1 MTTAK
6 TPTSPIA
13 DVLPLLPLQ
22 RGMLF
27 HAIQGSASQDDPYVL
42 QVSGRI
48 HGQLDPAQVE
58 RAWQTLIARHPALR
72 CAFIHKGQTEPRQAV
87 LHTVAFSITTL
98 DWQDSPAADQA
109 EKFQALKTQELATP
123 FNLTRPPLLRF
134 SLIRIGAQEWH
145 FIFTHHHIIIDGWS
159 QSMLVAELYELM
171 EADLAQRPAV
181 LQPVGQFQQVVRAVE
196 KNNAT
201 HDEMFWRNEFTG
213 WQAHSLGLLS
223 RAESAGAPNAARPM
237 RTLGAELTRNLQEVG
252 RVRQITP
259 ATLCQLAWAMVL
271 ARHTARRDIV
281 YGVTVSGRADDMA
294 AMSAIGMFVNT
305 LPLRIAFEAHETLA
319 DLARRLAEKLNALGQ
334 RSHCDLSQVQKWAG
348 ISSAAPLLQ
357 SLVAFE
363 NFPLSEQG
371 ASSSLLSLSDLVASE
386 RTSLPLALVIV
397 PGNTWRIA
405 LQTDCTQIALSIAQA
420 MLDDFVL
427 ALETVLHH
435 WHAPCGQILDLLAS
449 AHTLP
454 IAAGSDQYP
463 VTAPDLLTAWRDSVR
478 QHGARTAVST
488 MAADMA
494 DTPHTYAELDQQSEV
509 LAASL
514 RLQGV
519 VTGDRV
525 AICAR
530 RDTPMLVAM
539 LAVLKAGGAYVPL
552 DPHNPAERLGWI
564 LLDARPSVILMDQT
578 TVAVLHAA
586 LESAGVDAPPMLA
599 LDQPY
604 SSEALAA
611 AAIPLMPALAPNA
624 PAYVIYTSGSTGR
637 PKGVLVT
644 HNNVLQLFSAS
655 RCCFDFGPQDKWSL
669 FHSFAFDFSVWEIW
683 GPWLSGGE
691 TVIVPSGL
699 ARDPASFVQSVADVG
714 ITVLSQTPSAFSVFA
729 QAESRLANKIDSL
742 RWIVFGGEALT
753 LASLSAWVARHGS
766 DAPQLINMY
775 GITETTVHVTWRRIV
790 EADIETGRGS
800 LIGEALPHLQMQLMD
815 QDGRPVPTG
824 ATGEIWVGG
833 QSVSAGYLNMPA
845 LTAERFVPDASSSR
859 PGMRAYRSGD
869 LARRHDDGEVDYLGR
884 IDHQV
889 KIRGYRIETGEIEQ
903 ALLTHDQVAT
913 ASVGVWQKEPDGDIG
928 LLGLCAWVV
937 PKAGLIDT
945 AILQTWLAERLPT
958 YMVPDSLILVEQ
970 IPLTINGKADRSRLP
985 APQPGASDAAM
996 ALPTTDTER
1005 LLCEAMAG
1013 ALGRTVVGID
1023 DNYFSLGGD
1032 SIRSLRFAS
1041 TAEQKG
1047 VLFPL
1052 KKLFE
1057 FPTIRALAHWIDSE
1071 RAAASLP
1078 PDGAPKNQVSGPAN
1092 GAANHANNDAANK
1105 VSDTRAEIRPAFF
1118 GLSGEDRAQL
1128 PPDAVDAYPL
1138 SRLQAGMLYQAEVS
1152 GDASAL
1158 YLDLFSHHLNVVLDQ
1173 DAFTRALDAMVSSH
1187 PALRTSFHMGTSTPL
1202 QVIHASA
1209 SLQVEWHD
1217 LRDCSPQQ
1225 VRSRMARN
1233 NETLRCQPYPLNRPG
1248 LMRLRIDHLADQ
1260 TCWLSMGCHHAI
1272 LDGWSVAMMTAQLL
1286 ALYDAARSGVVVPH
1300 QEEGTVLADF
1310 VRQEQA
1316 VMQSEQGRQFWQQQL
1331 NRLPTSELPRWGD
1344 VEHGLR
1350 PEAVIELPQD
1360 TGERLQAL
1368 CQSAGIP
1375 VKSWL
1380 MAVAAQVFGWS
1391 AGSAAFSLGLVVNG
1405 RPQST
1410 QGANALGL
1418 FLNTIPLALQAQGTW
1433 RELATSAFRS
1443 EGECHE
1449 WRVFPLAEMVRMH
1462 AGKKPFEVNL
1472 NFVHFRPLAGLEQKY
1487 GVGALESLTFESTD
1501 IPLTINFSIDPEKG
1515 TLAAKL
1521 VADDSFSTEQID
1533 HLAQC
1538 FAAALER
1545 LVEAPDA
1552 VASCASEEDRQ
1563 WSVQRFNQTA
1573 VQRPFVALPVQV
1585 LRRLEAQPGQVALI
1599 DQDGVPWLASEFLE
1613 RILAIA
1619 SLLQSTGPVQQCP
1632 VALYQKRS
1640 VDLIASQ
1647 IAVLALG
1654 GYYIPLDTEAAPER
1668 ITDIL
1673 QDLGRPRLLSDT
1685 ALDKLPFASHCQ
1697 VLLLNQ
1703 SEQSGAA
1710 TSLSAQQLQ
1719 DRAAAIIPTGS
1730 AYAIYTSGSS
1740 GKPKGVLI
1748 GHDAM
1753 ANHMAWMAGRF
1764 KFGPKDRILHRTRP
1778 SFDASVWEVWAAL
1791 RAAAVLL
1798 LAPADATTD
1807 PAALLQAI
1815 ETSRATVVQLVPSLL
1830 EALITE
1836 PDQAALNRLRLLFVG
1851 GEALRKALAL
1861 EVTAGRKLELV
1872 NLYGPTEV
1880 TIDATFEVVDSGRAH
1895 RSKGAYIPIGL
1906 PIDNVSAIVIGPDFE
1921 PLPTGAIGELLLCG
1935 VALGQGYLNAP
1946 AMTAERFVPDPFG
1959 PPGARAFR
1967 SRDLVRRLAD
1977 GRLEYVGRLDRQVKI
1992 GGNRVELEEIE
2003 AVLSKIVSPRRC
2015 AVAAVSSQPTDTGG
2029 VLRLVAF
2036 VEAHEPALTTQEVR
2050 TATAARLPGYMV
2062 PAQVHFI
2069 PAWPLMPSGKTDY
2082 AALLRA
2088 PAQQSRAAG
2097 AKVADAAGP
2106 VVSTNAAGL
2115 ASGGAEAF
2123 EAILRKEM
2131 ATLLGLEQVSRD
2143 DDFFSMGGDS
2153 ISAMQLISRVRRLGM
2168 QLSAKDIF
2176 THRTVAKLAQLQPA
2190 ASQTTVANDV
2200 APPSNEPHPFE
2211 AILAK
2216 EVGILLGLDNVSPE
2230 ADFFS
2235 IGGDSISAM
2244 QLISR
2249 VRRLGLTLSAKD
2261 IFTHRTIASL
2271 AQLQP
2276 HGAVASSTNRT
2287 TSAAVAAP
2295 PATWP
2300 MLPIQQW
2307 FFRLGL
2313 ANPNW
2318 YHQTVALKPRAS
2330 CSHLALDAALRQLG
2344 QRHVAFGSRFDP
2356 VTRQVSFGDPTPQVL
2371 SIIHKGPT
2379 VDEDSLYQAVNT
2391 LQIGMSASNGPL
2403 WGAVIACKDS
2413 VADASA
2419 VSALVVV
2426 AHHLVIDGV
2435 SWRILLDE
2443 LTVLLNG
2450 GSLSGAGISLAQAAL
2465 TLDQWQPGPAETRY
2479 WQELLGRI
2487 PVGRAD
2493 AACGGVG
2500 AQSVI
2505 QSGALDSAQ
2514 TNLLIQLAPDCK
2526 ASMEELLLAALM
2538 QALSVATA
2546 ASFEPAVV
2554 VLEGHG
2560 RDVLDGQDLSRT
2572 VGWFTTQRP
2581 ILLDAPLLTL
2591 SDAVRMAKSQLRAI
2605 PDQGGGWLKVL
2616 AAHTGSVAT
2625 GDFIVF
2631 NYLGR
2636 FDGTVGTG
2644 DAPFDALEISLPP
2657 SNDPANHRSSLM
2669 DVVGLIENQC
2679 LRLTLDA
2686 DGARM
2691 ESGRV
2696 AQLLT
2701 LFVQNLVAL
2710 GQFSADQTRAVWL
2723 TSDFPL
2729 VPFAGETEFQRLL
2742 ETGTHAADG
2751 VREVQFLPCTPL
2763 QQGMVFGQALAAG
2776 SAAATAYTQQLDIT
2790 LSAMPDA
2797 RRLQAAF
2804 NALSARHEVL
2814 RTRFVETE
2822 TGRVLQVVMN
2832 QVQVPFDERDFST
2845 EADPLAHWHA
2855 FVQADCA
2862 QGFELTQAPLLR
2874 VTLARAGPAEWHM
2887 LWTHHHLISDGW
2899 SQPILLQELLAL
2911 YLQAPLPAPAA
2922 IPAGYWHWLAASNH
2936 DQHRQYWQQRFAAFT
2951 EPTLVARS
2959 IPLAPVPAAELAI
2972 TLPAS
2977 TSTVLQQFCRQNGL
2991 TLAAVMQAAWGFMLG
3006 KMLHRD
3012 DVAFGMVVSG
3022 RPAEIDGSENWVGMF
3037 INTLPVRVTLD
3048 AGAALLPWLTQ
3059 LGQEMAQGN
3068 DSAHLAL
3075 PQIQSWVNQG
3085 RALFDTIV
3093 VFENYP
3099 MQEVAKDQSNA
3110 LAVVA
3115 IKAHEVNEFPLS
3127 LYVEGGA
3134 STTLTLHFDPARVDA
3149 GFVHAIGNG
3158 MAVLLDDWA
3167 NGKNLRLGASASV
3180 SALDRE
3186 RLAAL
3191 GTGPSLAG
3199 APGNVIDRFAAQ
3211 AARTPDA
3218 MALEDADGN
3227 QYTYAA
3233 LLQQVQQ
3240 LAAALQQQGIGN
3252 GALVAVMGE
3261 HRAPLLIAIL
3271 AVQWCGACFIPLDP
3285 TFPVERLQM
3294 ILSDSKPGLVLHD
3307 SANQGHAAL
3316 VGYVSAGVADLLA
3329 AQAGAAVSAHATPCP
3344 CPATALAY
3352 VLFTSGS
3359 TGRPKGV
3366 QISQAAFANAL
3377 ASFAVSPGLSGRDV
3391 FGAATTISFDI
3402 SLLEL
3407 FLPLTVGAQ
3416 VVMIDKQVARDG
3428 ARLAALL
3435 AERKISAFQGTPSTW
3450 KLLCAVDCRLNLTA
3464 WCGGESLPRALRDE
3478 LLQRFSAVWNLY
3490 GPTETTIWSAVS
3502 RQTSEGPVLA
3512 GAAIGNTT
3520 LFLIDAQG
3528 QLVPP
3533 HAIGEICIGGHSVMQ
3548 GYINQPDL
3556 SAAAFVPDPLQ
3567 GGMARAYRT
3576 GDLGRWHGDGAL
3588 EVLGRRDR
3596 QIKLAGFRIE
3606 PGDIEAALR
3615 AVAGVHDAAVTMH
3628 TIGATALLV
3637 GYLVMPGTIGLDE
3650 QAKAADLARV
3660 RQELATHLPHYM
3672 LPAQFM
3678 LLPALPL
3685 TLNGK
3690 LDQRA
3695 LPLPTI
3701 GSAQS
3706 AAAARAPQGPIE
3718 TVVLA
3723 VWRAAFEHDN
3733 IGVDD
3738 DFFELGGHSF
3748 TATRMHARLV
3758 RIFGNN
3764 VPLNQIFHA
3773 SSVAR
3778 LSQAI
3783 MLTES
3788 APGDALRRANAYIK
3802 LQSMT
3807 PEQRAALRA
3816 RAKQ

>member
-6 TPTSPIA
+6 PPASPIA

-27 HAIQGSASQDDPYVL
+27 HAIQGSATQDDPYVL
-42 QVSGRI
+42 QVSGNI
-48 HGQLDPAQVE
+48 HGRLNPAQVE
-58 RAWQTLIARHPALR
+58 SAWQMLIARHPALR
-72 CAFIHKGQTEPRQAV
+72 CAFIYKGQTEPRQAV
-87 LHTVAFSITTL
+87 LHSVAFSITTL
-98 DWQDSPAADQA
+98 NWQDSPALVQA
-109 EKFQALKTQELATP
+109 EQLRALKALELATP
-123 FNLTRPPLLRF
+123 FNLNRPPLLRF
-134 SLIRIGAQEWH
+134 SLIQIAPQEWH

-181 LQPVGQFQQVVRAVE
+181 LQPVGEFQQVVRAIE
-196 KNNAT
+196 KKNAT
-201 HDEMFWRNEFTG
+201 LDELFWRHEFSG
-213 WQAHSLGLLS
+213 WQAHSLGLSNL
-223 RAESAGAPNAARPM
+223 AESALAPNAARPM
-237 RTLGAELTRNLQEVG
+237 RTLSAELTRNLQEAG
-252 RVRQITP
+252 RVRKITP

-305 LPLRIAFEAHETLA
+305 VPLRIAFEAHETLA
-319 DLARRLAEKLNALGQ
+319 SLAQRLAEKVHAVGQ
-334 RSHCDLSQVQKWAG
+334 RSHCDLSQIQKWAG
-348 ISSAAPLLQ
+348 VSSALPLLQ

-363 NFPLSEQG
+363 NFPLSNQG
-371 ASSSLLSLSDLVASE
+371 VSSGLLGLSDLLASE

-397 PGNTWRIA
+397 PGNTWTIA
-405 LQTDCTQIALSIAQA
+405 LQTDCKQIALSVAQA
-420 MLDDFVL
+420 MLDDFVV

-449 AHTLP
+449 AHCLP
-454 IAAGSDQYP
+454 APALSANYP
-463 VTAPDLLTAWRDSVR
+463 LSAPDLLSAWRNSV
-478 QHGARTAVST
+478 QHHGARIAVRSVATTTAT
-488 MAADMA
+488 
-494 DTPHTYAELDQQSEV
+494 TYAELDRQSEV
-509 LAASL
+509 LAAEL
-514 RLQGV
+514 RLKGV
-519 VTGDRV
+519 MTGDRV
-525 AICAR
+525 AICAER
-530 RDTPMLVAM
+530 ETPMLAAM
-539 LAVLKAGGAYVPL
+539 LATLKAGATYVPL

-564 LLDARPSVILMDQT
+564 LLDARPTVIMMDQST
-578 TVAVLHAA
+578 AAVLHAA
-586 LESAGVDAPPMLA
+586 LESSNVGAVAMLA
-599 LDQPY
+599 LDQPR
-604 SSEALAA
+604 SPEALAA
-611 AAIPLMPALAPNA
+611 TTTPPMSALAPNA

-644 HNNVLQLFSAS
+644 HNNVLQLFSAA

-683 GPWLSGGE
+683 GPWLSGAE
-691 TVIVPSGL
+691 TVIVPL
-699 ARDPASFVQSVADVG
+699 EVARDPASFVQMVADLG
-714 ITVLSQTPSAFSVFA
+714 ITVLSQTPSAFNVFA
-729 QAESRLANKIDSL
+729 VAESRLANKIASL

-753 LASLSAWVARHGS
+753 LASLSGWVARHGS
-766 DAPQLINMY
+766 DTPQLINMY

-790 EADIETGRGS
+790 EADIAAGRGS
-800 LIGEALPHLQMQLMD
+800 LIGVALPHLQMHLMD

-824 ATGEIWVGG
+824 AIGEIWVGG

-845 LTAERFVPDASSSR
+845 LTAERFVPDASSNR

-869 LARRHDDGEVDYLGR
+869 LARCHADGETDYLGR

-889 KIRGYRIETGEIEQ
+889 KIRGYRIELGEIEQ
-903 ALLTHDQVAT
+903 ALLTNDQVAA
-913 ASVGVWQKEPDGDIG
+913 ASVGVWQKEPQGDAS

-937 PKAGLIDT
+937 PKAGMIDNT
-945 AILQTWLAERLPT
+945 ALQAWLAGRLPA
-958 YMVPDSLILVEQ
+958 YMVPDSIILVEQ

-985 APQPGASDAAM
+985 SPVPSESDAAM

-1005 LLCEAMAG
+1005 LLCDAMAG
-1013 ALGRTVVGID
+1013 ALGRNAVGID

-1047 VLFPL
+1047 LLFPL
-1052 KKLFE
+1052 RKLFE
-1057 FPTIRALAHWIDSE
+1057 LPTIRALAQWIDSE
-1071 RAAASLP
+1071 RASASAAKRS
-1078 PDGAPKNQVSGPAN
+1078 PDDSVK
-1092 GAANHANNDAANK
+1092 AAA
-1105 VSDTRAEIRPAFF
+1105 RAEPDMRAAFF
-1118 GLSGEDRAQL
+1118 GLSDADRALL

-1209 SLQVEWHD
+1209 ALQLEWHD
-1217 LRDCSPQQ
+1217 LRDCSVQQ

-1233 NETLRCQPYPLNRPG
+1233 NETLRCQPYPLNQPG
-1248 LMRLRIDHLADQ
+1248 LMRLRIDQLADN

-1272 LDGWSVAMMTAQLL
+1272 LDGWSVAMLTAQLL
-1286 ALYDAARSGVVVPH
+1286 ALYDAARSGMIVPH

-1310 VRQEQA
+1310 VRQEHA
-1316 VMQSEQGRQFWQQQL
+1316 IMQSEQGRQFWQQQL
-1331 NRLPTSELPRWGD
+1331 NRLPTSELPRWGEP
-1344 VEHGLR
+1344 EHGQR

-1368 CQSAGIP
+1368 CQSAGLP

-1380 MAVAAQVFGWS
+1380 LAVAAKVFAWS

-1405 RPQST
+1405 RPQTS

-1433 RELATSAFRS
+1433 RELATSAFRA

-1462 AGKKPFEVNL
+1462 GGQKPFEVNL

-1521 VADDSFSTEQID
+1521 VADDSFAVEQID

-1538 FAAALER
+1538 FAAALAR
-1545 LVEAPDA
+1545 LVDAPDA
-1552 VASCASEEDRQ
+1552 AASCANEEDEEWAVR
-1563 WSVQRFNQTA
+1563 RFNQTA
-1573 VQRPFVALPVQV
+1573 VQRAFVALPAEV
-1585 LRRLEAQPGQVALI
+1585 LRRLEAQPGQVVLI
-1599 DQDGVPWLASEFLE
+1599 DQDGVSWLASDFLD

-1619 SLLQSTGPVQQCP
+1619 SLLQSTGAVQQRP
-1632 VALYQKRS
+1632 VALYQKRT

-1647 IAVLALG
+1647 MAVLALG

-1668 ITDIL
+1668 ISDIL
-1673 QDLGRPRLLSDT
+1673 KDLGAPLLLSDT
-1685 ALDKLPFASHCQ
+1685 ALDHISFAGNCQ
-1697 VLLLNQ
+1697 VLLLGQ
-1703 SEQSGAA
+1703 TDQVGAA
-1710 TSLSAQQLQ
+1710 SAVSVQQLL
-1719 DRAAAIIPTGS
+1719 DSAAAIVPSSS

-1748 GHDAM
+1748 GHAAM
-1753 ANHMAWMAGRF
+1753 VNHMAWMAERF
-1764 KFGPKDRILHRTRP
+1764 KFGPKDRILHRTRA
-1778 SFDASVWEVWAAL
+1778 SFDASVWEVWGPL

-1798 LAPADATTD
+1798 LAPADATSD
-1807 PAALLQAI
+1807 PAALLQTI
-1815 ETSRATVVQLVPSLL
+1815 EASRATVVQLVPSLL

-1836 PDQAALNRLRLLFVG
+1836 PNHAALNRLRLLFVG

-1880 TIDATFEVVDSGRAH
+1880 TIDATYEVVDSGRAH
-1895 RSKGAYIPIGL
+1895 RSSGAYIPIGL
-1906 PIDNVSAIVIGPDFE
+1906 PIDNVGAIVIGPNFE

-1935 VALGQGYLNAP
+1935 VALGQGYLGAP

-2003 AVLSKIVSPRRC
+2003 AVLSNIVSSRRS
-2015 AVAAVSSQPTDTGG
+2015 AVAAVSSQLGDAG
-2029 VLRLVAF
+2029 VLLRLVAF
-2036 VEAHEPALTTQEVR
+2036 IEAIEPAPKVLDVR
-2050 TATAARLPGYMV
+2050 HAIGTRLPAYMV
-2062 PAQVHFI
+2062 PSQVHFI
-2069 PAWPLMPSGKTDY
+2069 REWPLMPSGKTDY
-2082 AALLRA
+2082 AALLRVSA
-2088 PAQQSRAAG
+2088 RQSPAG
-2097 AKVADAAGP
+2097 
-2106 VVSTNAAGL
+2106 AGL
-2115 ASGGAEAF
+2115 AVSSDAAAIEGGGVNAF
-2123 EAILRKEM
+2123 EAILRKEIG
-2131 ATLLGLEQVSRD
+2131 ALLGLDQVSRD
-2143 DDFFSMGGDS
+2143 DDFFSIGGDS
-2153 ISAMQLISRVRRLGM
+2153 ISAMQLISRVRRLGV
-2168 QLSAKDIF
+2168 QLGAKDIF

-2190 ASQTTVANDV
+2190 APEPAAANQM
-2200 APPSNEPHPFE
+2200 AALGSGPNPFE

-2216 EVGILLGLDNVSPE
+2216 EVGVLLGLDDVSPE

-2249 VRRLGLTLSAKD
+2249 VRRLGMTLSAKD
-2261 IFTHRTIASL
+2261 IFTHRTIAKL

-2276 HGAVASSTNRT
+2276 DAEVVV
-2287 TSAAVAAP
+2287 SAAVAAP
-2295 PATWP
+2295 PSEWP
-2300 MLPIQQW
+2300 LLPVQQW

-2313 ANPNW
+2313 ANPDW
-2318 YHQTVALKPRAS
+2318 YHQTIALKPRAS
-2330 CSHLALDAALRQLG
+2330 GSRAALDAALQKLG

-2356 VTRQVSFGDPTPQVL
+2356 ASKQVRFGDTAPKVL
-2371 SIIHKGPT
+2371 SITHKGPT
-2379 VDEDSLYQAVNT
+2379 ADADSLYQAVNT
-2391 LQIGMSASNGPL
+2391 LQTSMSASNGPL
-2403 WGAVIACKDS
+2403 WGAVIANI
-2413 VADASA
+2413 VAGP

-2443 LTVLLNG
+2443 LSILLAG
-2450 GSLSGAGISLAQAAL
+2450 GKLSAPETPLSQAAL
-2465 TLDQWQPGPAETRY
+2465 ALDQWQPGATETLY
-2479 WQELLGRI
+2479 WQQLLARI
-2487 PVGRAD
+2487 SALPSNVKAVPNVVAGTVT
-2493 AACGGVG
+2493 AASQNLLQAGE
-2500 AQSVI
+2500 
-2505 QSGALDSAQ
+2505 LDSAQ
-2514 TNLLIQLAPDCK
+2514 TNLLIQLAPNCK
-2526 ASMEELLLAALM
+2526 ATMEEILLAAWL
-2538 QALSVATA
+2538 QALSVPAPDA
-2546 ASFEPAVV
+2546 QFEPAVV
-2554 VLEGHG
+2554 LLEGHG
-2560 RDVLDGQDLSRT
+2560 RDLLDTLDLSRT

-2591 SDAVRMAKSQLRAI
+2591 PDAVRMAKSQLRAI

-2616 AAHTGSVAT
+2616 AAHTGQVAT
-2625 GDFIVF
+2625 DEFIVF

-2636 FDGTVGTG
+2636 FDGTVGAG
-2644 DAPFDALEISLPP
+2644 DSPFDALEISRPP
-2657 SNDPANHRSSLM
+2657 SSDPANRRSSLM
-2669 DVVGLIENQC
+2669 DVIGLLENQC

-2691 ESGRV
+2691 APERV
-2696 AQLLT
+2696 IQLMA
-2701 LFVQNLVAL
+2701 LFVQNLVTL
-2710 GQFSADQTRAVWL
+2710 GNFNASQTCAVWL
-2723 TSDFPL
+2723 ASDFPL
-2729 VPFAGETEFQRLL
+2729 VPFSGEAELQHLL
-2742 ETGTHAADG
+2742 ERSGNSADG
-2751 VREVQFLPCTPL
+2751 DQEVQFLPCTPL
-2763 QQGMVFGQALAAG
+2763 QQGMVFGQALAGTG
-2776 SAAATAYTQQLDIT
+2776 SAAYTQQLDIT

-2797 RRLQAAF
+2797 SRLQTAF

-2814 RTRFVETE
+2814 RTRFVESE
-2822 TGRVLQVVMN
+2822 SGMVLQAVLA
-2832 QVQVPFDERDFST
+2832 QVRVPFSEHDFSAQ
-2845 EADPLAHWHA
+2845 ADPLAHWRSY
-2855 FVQADCA
+2855 VQADCGR
-2862 QGFELTQAPLLR
+2862 GFELGQAPLLR
-2874 VTLARAGPAEWHM
+2874 VTLAKLGPAEWRM

-2911 YLQAPLPAPAA
+2911 YLQAPLPAPAS
-2922 IPAGYWHWLAASNH
+2922 IPGSYWQWLAATDHN
-2936 DQHRQYWQQRFAAFT
+2936 QHRQQWQQRFAGFG
-2951 EPTLVARS
+2951 EPTLVARGT
-2959 IPLAPVPAAELAI
+2959 PLAPMPAAELKVA
-2972 TLPAS
+2972 LPES
-2977 TSTVLQQFCRQNGL
+2977 TSKALQQFCRQHGL

-3048 AGAALLPWLTQ
+3048 GAATLLPWLVQ
-3059 LGQEMAQGN
+3059 LSQEMALGN

-3115 IKAHEVNEFPLS
+3115 IEAHEVNEFPLS

-3134 STTLTLHFDPARVDA
+3134 STILTLRFDPARVDGTFA
-3149 GFVHAIGNG
+3149 HSIGNG
-3158 MAVLLDDWA
+3158 MAVLLDDWSV
-3167 NGKNLRLGASASV
+3167 GKTVRLGASATV
-3180 SALDRE
+3180 AAPDRQ
-3186 RLAAL
+3186 RLTGW
-3191 GTGPSLAG
+3191 GTGPLLAG
-3199 APGNVIDRFAAQ
+3199 AQGNVIDRIVAQ
-3211 AARTPDA
+3211 AARTPSA
-3218 MALEDADGN
+3218 PALGDADGN

-3233 LLQQVQQ
+3233 LLQEVQQ
-3240 LAAALQQQGIGN
+3240 LAWALQRQGIADGD
-3252 GALVAVMGE
+3252 LVAVMGE
-3261 HRAPLLIAIL
+3261 HRAPLLVAIL

-3307 SANQGHAAL
+3307 RANQDHAAL
-3316 VGYVSAGVADLLA
+3316 AGYASASVQDLLA
-3329 AQAGAAVSAHATPCP
+3329 AQAVDHSDNGVPCP

-3352 VLFTSGS
+3352 ILFTSGS

-3377 ASFAVSPGLSGRDV
+3377 AAFALTPGLSASDV

-3450 KLLCAVDCRLNLTA
+3450 KLLCAADCRLNLTA

-3478 LLQRFSAVWNLY
+3478 LLQRFPAVWNLY

-3502 RQTSEGPVLA
+3502 RQTAEGPVLA
-3512 GAAIGNTT
+3512 GRAIGNTT
-3520 LFLIDAQG
+3520 LFLIDADG

-3556 SAAAFVPDPLQ
+3556 SAAAFVPDLLQ
-3567 GGMARAYRT
+3567 GGAALAYRT
-3576 GDLGRWHGDGAL
+3576 GDLGCWHADGSL

-3615 AVAGVHDAAVTMH
+3615 TIAGVADAAVAMH
-3628 TIGATALLV
+3628 TIGTTTLLV
-3637 GYLVMPGTIGLDE
+3637 GYLVMPGAMALDDE
-3650 QAKAADLARV
+3650 AKAAGLTRV
-3660 RQELATHLPHYM
+3660 KQQLATHLPHYM

-3701 GSAQS
+3701 GSAQ
-3706 AAAARAPQGPIE
+3706 AAASARAAQGPIE

-3723 VWRAAFEHDN
+3723 VWRAAFGHDN

-3748 TATRMHARLV
+3748 TATQMHARLV

-3764 VPLNQIFHA
+3764 VPLNQIFQA

-3783 MLTES
+3783 IVTES
-3788 APGDALRRANAYIK
+3788 APGDAQRRASAYIK
-3802 LQSMT
+3802 IQSMT
-3807 PEQRAALRA
+3807 PEQRAAMRA
-3816 RAKQ
+3816 RATA